1 MKKTRIL
8 AVMTAAVLAL
18 SACGVNGDLK
28 KTAMEAKGIK
38 VTAGDIAT
46 LTTAYAGKE
55 NFDMAKTSVVE
66 SVKKSIQYLSL
77 GEAMDIELTEQ
88 EKIQSTSTRANFA
101 AQNGGY
107 KAFKKYAEQN
117 GSSIEFFDKFGEAVA
132 YTTKVNEK
140 VEERIG
146 DKELTDEDLKEFY
159 TDNYM
164 RVKHILIKV
173 DEAAGV
179 ADMKAAKTKAEEVL
193 KKLNE
198 GGDFIALMNE
208 YTTDRGADNSINGG
222 ETGYIFKEGD
232 FGNPAFEDAAK
243 ALKEGEYT
251 KELVEVTGGS
261 YEGYHIIM
269 RLDLPE
275 DMGDKKEDVSAGA
288 EQARFDKE
296 LDKMLEEYGIEVE
309 VYDDVIDAI
318 TADMVSDIPKTDSGV
333 GVTY

>member
-28 KTAMEAKGIK
+28 KTAMETKGIK
-38 VTAGDIAT
+38 VTAGDIAV

-55 NFDMAKTSVVE
+55 GFDMAKTSVVE
-66 SVKKSIQYLSL
+66 SVEKSLQYLSL

-88 EKIQSTSTRANFA
+88 EKIQGKSTRANFA
-101 AQNGGY
+101 SQNGGY
-107 KAFKKYAEQN
+107 KAFKKYVEEN
-117 GSSIEFFDKFGEAVA
+117 GSSIEFFDRFGEAVS
-132 YTTKVNEK
+132 YTTAVNEK

-146 DKELTDEDLKEFY
+146 TEAVSDEDVKKY
-159 TDNYM
+159 YNDNYM

-179 ADMKAAKTKAEEVL
+179 KDMAAAKTKAEEVL

-222 ETGYIFKEGD
+222 EMGYVFKEGD
-232 FGNPAFEDAAK
+232 FGNPAFENASK
-243 ALKEGEYT
+243 ALKAGEYT
-251 KELVEVTGGS
+251 KELVEVKGGS

-275 DMGDKKEDVSAGA
+275 DMGDKKDEVSAGA
-288 EQARFDKE
+288 EQARFDNE
-296 LDKMLEEYGIEVE
+296 LLKLLEEHGIEVKL
-309 VYDDVIDAI
+309 YDDVIDAI
-318 TADMVSDIPKTDSGV
+318 AADMVSDIPKTDNGV